1 MRIVVLHDRYSNEPI
16 VVRPEAITA
25 IRKTTSI
32 IEKNEINGNIRD
44 EEEEYSSIFMYNV
57 EFDVKESIGTVI
69 TKIKKAERE
78 GSREWKNY

>member
-44 EEEEYSSIFMYNV
+44 EEECSSIFMYNI
-57 EFDVKESIGTVI
+57 ELDVKESIGTVI

-78 GSREWKNY
+78 RSSE

>member
-1 MRIVVLHDRYSNEPI
+1 MKTVVLHDRYSNEPI

-44 EEEEYSSIFMYNV
+44 EEEYSSIFMYNV

-69 TKIKKAERE
+69 TKIKKAESE
-78 GSREWKNY
+78 DE

>member
-1 MRIVVLHDRYSNEPI
+1 MKTVVLHDRYSNEPI

-25 IRKTTSI
+25 VRKVKNI

-44 EEEEYSSIFMYNV
+44 EEEYSSIFMYNV

-69 TKIKKAERE
+69 TKIKKAESE
-78 GSREWKNY
+78 GSSE

>member
-1 MRIVVLHDRYSNEPI
+1 MKTVVLHDRYSNEPI

-69 TKIKKAERE
+69 TKIKKAEDE
-78 GSREWKNY
+78 GSSK

>member
-1 MRIVVLHDRYSNEPI
+1 MKTVVLHDRYSNEPI

-44 EEEEYSSIFMYNV
+44 EEEYSSIFMYNV

-69 TKIKKAERE
+69 TKIKKAEDE
-78 GSREWKNY
+78 GSSKWKNY